1 MVCRRRNRNVII
13 KLIIINFASK
23 AIMNNLK
30 FILLVTVIWVGTLK
44 IYAQSI
50 TGNVINE
57 EQQALSFANIVLLK
71 ADSTYISGSITDDA
85 GAFSISCHPD
95 AKYLNVSYVGYVPQY
110 LEITSDCIGTIQL
123 QPDGSMLREVIVVAT
138 RPVIKRD
145 VDRLVFNVEA
155 TPLSQG
161 SNALDLL
168 KQTPLVKATENSI
181 SIIGKSGV
189 KIMLNGKLSYLS
201 ENDLMQY
208 LKTLQSDDVASIEV
222 ITTPPSRYD
231 AGGNGGMINIITKR
245 NPDEGL
251 NGTVGVSY
259 TQRSFAGEN
268 VNATVNYRTSGTFLS
283 LKLRQNHNKGA
294 VKENYVISQS
304 VKSQTSNNKRID
316 TYNNYGANIA
326 LEQQLAPASTI
337 GAVYDFSYGRDNIDT
352 DNRYSYMSGNIL
364 DSLLTTQSLQKGITK
379 VHTLNAYYDQK
390 FDTLGKK
397 MGIVVNYMYH
407 SPDKEVNFI
416 TLNHSTDTK
425 AVVRE
430 PNNITYRIWTGEAN
444 FELPFPWLNIE
455 TGVKYSDIRNISDL
469 RYYNFTGGN
478 YIADFG
484 RCNEFDYNEKTV
496 AGYFSAKRNF
506 NSHFSVQAGLRYE
519 YTFVK
524 GVTPHSNVE
533 DVRTDYGKL
542 FPTVYLS
549 YTINP
554 SNIFNVNYARRINRP
569 YFRAIN
575 PFKWYTN
582 PNNVDEG
589 NPQLKPSYAD
599 NMELNYIFRNNL
611 SATVYYQREDN
622 VYGQMMYVN
631 DDNTT
636 YSTYENI
643 YNNRQFGIN
652 LSYNLRIFN
661 WWNMFLTGNYVYNES
676 EIKADGYF
684 AQNGNSFDF
693 RANNS
698 ISFDKERRFQ
708 LFLNYS
714 HNFPYHVGIT
724 YDDSYANFSAG
735 FKGAFCNN
743 NLLVSI
749 YANDLFKQDLVK
761 RKKVSVANTQYYNN
775 YYDSRY
781 LRISITYKWGN
792 KKIKTNYRPI
802 SFKERN
808 RI

>member
-1 MVCRRRNRNVII
+1 
-13 KLIIINFASK
+13 
-23 AIMNNLK
+23 MNNFK
-30 FILLVTVIWVGTLK
+30 IILVVAIACLDILK
-44 IYAQSI
+44 IYAQNI
-50 TGNVINE
+50 TGNVVGE
-57 EQQALSFANIVLLK
+57 DRQTLSFANVVLLK
-71 ADSTYISGSITDDA
+71 ADSTYITGTVTDDA
-85 GAFSISCHPD
+85 GAFSISRHHD
-95 AKYLNVSYVGYVPQY
+95 AKYLNVSYIGYVPRY
-110 LEITSDCIGTIQL
+110 LEITADSIGTIRL
-123 QPDGSMLREVIVVAT
+123 QPDASMLGEVVVVAA
-138 RPVIKRD
+138 RPVIKRE

-161 SNALDLL
+161 SNVLDLL

-181 SIIGKSGV
+181 GIIGKSGV

-201 ENDLMQY
+201 GNDLMQY
-208 LKTLQSDDVASIEV
+208 LKTLQSDDVANIEV

-251 NGTVGVSY
+251 NGTVGASY
-259 TQRSFAGEN
+259 TQRSLAGEN
-268 VNATVNYRTSGTFLS
+268 VNATVNYRTSRTFLS
-283 LKLRQNHNKGA
+283 LKLRQSHNKGI
-294 VKENYVISQS
+294 VKENYEISQPA
-304 VKSQTSNNKRID
+304 KSQTSNTKRID
-316 TYNNYGANIA
+316 TYDNYGANIT
-326 LEQQLAPASTI
+326 LEQQLSSASTI
-337 GAVYDFSYGRDNIDT
+337 GAVYDFSYGRDNIDI
-352 DNRYSYMSGNIL
+352 DNGYSYMSGNTL
-364 DSLLTTQSLQKGITK
+364 DSLLTTKSLQKGITK
-379 VHTLNAYYDQK
+379 VHTLNAYYDLK
-390 FDTLGKK
+390 LDTLGKK
-397 MGIVVNYMYH
+397 LGIVFNYMHH
-407 SPDKEVNFI
+407 SPDKDVNFT
-416 TLNHSTDTK
+416 TLNHSNDTK
-425 AVVRE
+425 TVVRE

-444 FELPFPWLNIE
+444 VELPFPWLNIE
-455 TGVKYSDIRNISDL
+455 TGVKYSDIRNVSDMK
-469 RYYNFTGGN
+469 YYNLIGSD
-478 YIADFG
+478 YVADLG
-484 RCNEFDYNEKTV
+484 RCNEFDYHERTV
-496 AGYFSAKRNF
+496 AGYVSAKRNL

-519 YTFVK
+519 YTFVN
-524 GVTPHSNVE
+524 GVTPHSDVE
-533 DVRTDYGKL
+533 EVKTDYGKL

-549 YTINP
+549 YSINP
-554 SNIFNVNYARRINRP
+554 SNMLNINYARRINRP

-582 PNNVDEG
+582 PNNIDEG
-589 NPQLKPSYAD
+589 NPRLKPSYAD
-599 NMELNYIFRNNL
+599 NVELSYIFRNNL

-652 LSYNLRIFN
+652 LSYNLHIFN
-661 WWNMFLTGNYVYNES
+661 WWNTFLTGNYVYNKS
-676 EIKADGYF
+676 EIKADGYL

-693 RANNS
+693 RVNNT

-735 FKGAFCNN
+735 CKGAFFFFFLIVN
-743 NLLVSI
+743 I
-749 YANDLFKQDLVK
+749 YANDIFKQDLVK
-761 RKKVSVANTQYYNN
+761 RRKVSVANTQHYNN

-792 KKIKTNYRPI
+792 NKVKTDSKSI

>member
-1 MVCRRRNRNVII
+1 
-13 KLIIINFASK
+13 
-23 AIMNNLK
+23 MNLRT
-30 FILLVTVIWVGTLK
+30 ILVTIICFCTLK
-44 IYAQSI
+44 ICAQNI
-50 TGNVINE
+50 TGNVVDE
-57 EQQALSFANIVLLK
+57 KQQILSFANIVLLK
-71 ADSTYISGSITDDA
+71 ADSTYIAGTITDDA
-85 GAFSISCHPD
+85 GSFSISRHLD
-95 AKYLNVSYVGYVPQY
+95 AKYLNVSYIGYAPQY
-110 LEITSDCIGTIQL
+110 LEITTDSIGTIQL
-123 QPDGSMLREVIVVAT
+123 QPDASMLGDVVVVGS

-145 VDRLVFNVEA
+145 VDRLVFDVEA

-168 KQTPLVKATENSI
+168 KQTPLVKATESSI
-181 SIIGKSGV
+181 NIIGKSGV

-201 ENDLMQY
+201 GNDLMQY

-245 NPDEGL
+245 NSDEGL
-251 NGTVGVSY
+251 NGTVGASY

-268 VNATVNYRTSGTFLS
+268 VNATVNYRSSRTFLS
-283 LKLRQNHNKGA
+283 VKLRQNHNKGA
-294 VKENYVISQS
+294 VDENYIIAQQQ
-304 VKSQTSNNKRID
+304 KNQTSNTKRID
-316 TYNNYGANIA
+316 TYNNYGANITF
-326 LEQQLAPASTI
+326 EQQLSSASTI

-352 DNRYSYMSGNIL
+352 DNRYSYMSDNAL
-364 DSLLTTQSLQKGITK
+364 DSLLTTQSLQKGITR
-379 VHTLNAYYDQK
+379 VHTLNTYYDLK
-390 FDTLGKK
+390 LDTLGKK
-397 MGIVVNYMYH
+397 LGFVINYMHH
-407 SPDKEVNFI
+407 SPDKDVNFT
-416 TLNHSTDTK
+416 TLNHSNGAK

-430 PNNITYRIWTGEAN
+430 PNDIAYKIWTGEAN
-444 FELPFPWLNIE
+444 LELPFPWLNIE
-455 TGVKYSDIRNISDL
+455 TGVKYSDIRNISDM
-469 RYYNFTGGN
+469 RYYNLIGSD
-478 YIADFG
+478 YVADPG
-484 RCNEFDYNEKTV
+484 RCNEFDYNERTA
-496 AGYFSAKRNF
+496 AGYISAKRSL

-519 YTFVK
+519 HTFVK
-524 GVTPHSNVE
+524 GVTPHSDVE

-549 YTINP
+549 YNMNP
-554 SNIFNVNYARRINRP
+554 SNMFNINYARRINRP

-582 PNNVDEG
+582 PNNIDEG
-589 NPQLKPSYAD
+589 NPLLKPSYAD
-599 NMELNYIFRNNL
+599 NVELNYIFRNNL

-622 VYGQMMYVN
+622 AYGQMMYVN

-643 YNNRQFGIN
+643 YNNRQFGVN
-652 LSYNLRIFN
+652 LSYNLRMFN
-661 WWNMFLTGNYVYNES
+661 CWNMFLTGNYVYNES
-676 EIKADGYF
+676 EIKADGYL

-693 RANNS
+693 RINNT

-714 HNFPYHVGIT
+714 HKFPYHVGIT
-724 YDDSYANFSAG
+724 YDSSYANFSTG
-735 FKGAFCNN
+735 LKGSFLNN
-743 NLLVSI
+743 NLIVNI
-749 YANDLFKQDLVK
+749 YANDIFKQDFVK
-761 RKKVSVANTQYYNN
+761 RKKVSVTNTQYYNN

-792 KKIKTNYRPI
+792 NKIRTNSKSI